1 MNPMQILQG
10 FLGKGMSPQQI
21 IGQMMGKQNPM
32 IANLMN
38 MAQKGDT
45 QSVENF
51 ARNMFK
57 EKGRDFDK
65 EFSEFKNNFKK
76 S

>member
-1 MNPMQILQG
+1 MNPIQILQG

-21 IGQMMGKQNPM
+21 IGQMMGKSNPM
-32 IANLMN
+32 ITNLIT
-38 MAQKGDT
+38 MAKKGDT
-45 QSVENF
+45 QGVETF

-65 EFSEFKNNFKK
+65 EFSEFRSNFK
-76 S
+76 